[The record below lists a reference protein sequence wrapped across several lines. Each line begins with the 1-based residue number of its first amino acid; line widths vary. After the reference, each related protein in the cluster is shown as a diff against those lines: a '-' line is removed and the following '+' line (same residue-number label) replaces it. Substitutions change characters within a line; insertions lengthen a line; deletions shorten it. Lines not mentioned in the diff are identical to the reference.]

1 MRLRAMM
8 IFAAVCLSVAVCTG
22 QTKSQSTIVQGQS
35 TVTFSAT
42 PVFNANLANAFKLT
56 LTGNVT
62 SSTLTNADA
71 GQLVQFEICQDGTG
85 GRTFVAPTNV
95 LNMGTIAATAGACS
109 TQEFLFD
116 GSNAVALGPMESAGG
131 ILISSAN
138 FNNAAT
144 GTGAALTVGGTSS
157 TTGGLSIFVGAP
169 GASVERLSVLPADG
183 TSAAVRIGSLSVRTP
198 SLGFLTGT
206 EVAKIDTSGNLN
218 LSGGA
223 DTLEQASAFGGAT
236 GHAGLWA
243 NSITHLWAAKN
254 NNGSAYNLVGDTT
267 SQALTNKTLGG
278 TTPYNRIRA
287 NQGTALVAGDFALS
301 AGWGTTASV
310 GSVLGT
316 DSAFSF
322 VVTSSGTG
330 QGVGPTVTI
339 TFHDGTWTNSPLCVA
354 NMGPGNS
361 GLTAWLISSV
371 SATQLVLQGTLVSG
385 NFTPI
390 AANTYGGTVIC
401 VGR

>member
-1 MRLRAMM
+1 MRLRAML
-8 IFAAVCLSVAVCTG
+8 IFAAVCLSAAVCNA

-62 SSTLTNADA
+62 SSTLTHADA
-71 GQLVQFEICQDGTG
+71 GQMIQFEICQDGTG
-85 GRTFVAPTNV
+85 GRTFVPPTNV
-95 LNMGTIAATAGACS
+95 LNMGTIASAASACS

-116 GSNAVALGPMESAGG
+116 GSNAVAMGPMQSGGGTIIPGNLTMGSASTLTVANIKQIALTSFVIADPLGVSHFFV
-131 ILISSAN
+131 SSSSPYTNTFVNGNGAGVVFLGSAAKTSVDDVTGN
-138 FNNAAT
+138 ITLSGSTSGTTVLKASAVAAGTTLTLPAAT
-144 GTGAALTVGGTSS
+144 DTL
-157 TTGGLSIFVGAP
+157 
-169 GASVERLSVLPADG
+169 
-183 TSAAVRIGSLSVRTP
+183 
-198 SLGFLTGT
+198 
-206 EVAKIDTSGNLN
+206 VAKATTDT
-218 LSGGA
+218 
-223 DTLEQASAFGGAT
+223 
-236 GHAGLWA
+236 
-243 NSITHLWAAKN
+243 
-254 NNGSAYNLVGDTT
+254 
-267 SQALTNKTLGG
+267 LTNKTLGG
-278 TTPYNRIRA
+278 TTPFNRLRA
-287 NQGTALVAGDFALS
+287 NQGTALIAGDFALS

-330 QGVGPTVTI
+330 QGVGPTVTV

-361 GLTAWLISSV
+361 GLTAWIISSV